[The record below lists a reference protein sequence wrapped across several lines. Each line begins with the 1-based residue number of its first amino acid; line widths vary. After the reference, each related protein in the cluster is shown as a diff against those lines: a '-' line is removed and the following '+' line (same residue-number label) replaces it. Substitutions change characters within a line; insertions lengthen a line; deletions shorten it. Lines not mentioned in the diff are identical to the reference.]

1 MCCGDYGRVDGYE
14 LLICNIEKLYQSM
27 LICVDN

>member
-1 MCCGDYGRVDGYE
+1 MCCWDYGRVDGYE
-14 LLICNIEKLYQSM
+14 FWICNIEKLYQSM